1 MKKILTVIC
10 CFISLCLTAKDYPAE
25 AFGIEANGITLNT
38 LSIQKAIDYVSQNG
52 GGRIIFPAGKYLT
65 GTIYL
70 KSNVTLHLE
79 RGAVILGSK
88 NPFDYP
94 LDTLGSITWK
104 ALIYAVRQENI
115 AITGQGMI
123 QGGGIDNALNTL
135 NMVQRGLIEDELKYD
150 RVREWKRPQNIY
162 FLACKNIVIQGITLK
177 DPASWNQ
184 TYDQCEDLLVDG
196 ITVDSKSYWNNDGI
210 DLVDCVNVV
219 VRNSFFDAADDA
231 ICLKSHDATKFCDNI
246 LIENC
251 TARSSASAFKF
262 GTVSRGGFRNVTV
275 RNLTVYDTYRSAIT
289 FAAVDGGFVEN
300 ILVDGVRSINTGNV
314 IYLRIGD
321 RWSKG
326 KKPSMKNITIKNVYA
341 EVPAAKPDAGYSY
354 EGPIEDLPRNISPAS
369 IVGLPNYKIQNVV
382 LENIEMVYPGGGDPF
397 YAYRGTK
404 AEDLESIPE
413 METAYPEFSQF
424 KELPAWGFYLR
435 HAENVTLKNITF
447 KALKADYRP
456 AVVAD
461 KISDSR
467 FVDVKTVE
475 PDAGQKQ
482 QIVIYKSPNT
492 VIQ

>member
-1 MKKILTVIC
+1 
-10 CFISLCLTAKDYPAE
+10 
-25 AFGIEANGITLNT
+25 
-38 LSIQKAIDYVSQNG
+38 
-52 GGRIIFPAGKYLT
+52 
-65 GTIYL
+65 
-70 KSNVTLHLE
+70 
-79 RGAVILGSK
+79 
-88 NPFDYP
+88 
-94 LDTLGSITWK
+94 
-104 ALIYAVRQENI
+104 
-115 AITGQGMI
+115 
-123 QGGGIDNALNTL
+123 
-135 NMVQRGLIEDELKYD
+135 
-150 RVREWKRPQNIY
+150 
-162 FLACKNIVIQGITLK
+162 
-177 DPASWNQ
+177 
-184 TYDQCEDLLVDG
+184 
-196 ITVDSKSYWNNDGI
+196 
-210 DLVDCVNVV
+210 
-219 VRNSFFDAADDA
+219 
-231 ICLKSHDATKFCDNI
+231 
-246 LIENC
+246 
-251 TARSSASAFKF
+251 
-262 GTVSRGGFRNVTV
+262 
-275 RNLTVYDTYRSAIT
+275 
-289 FAAVDGGFVEN
+289 
-300 ILVDGVRSINTGNV
+300 
-314 IYLRIGD
+314 
-321 RWSKG
+321 
-326 KKPSMKNITIKNVYA
+326 MKNITIKNVYA